1 MKLKIYSFVIL
12 IFFLFTDLKAQ
23 DYLISFAGTGES
35 TTVTSVTVENL
46 TQAKSL
52 QMDGGMVLRLMGVVT
67 GLEDPGVKGDNK
79 IIFFPNP
86 SAGYS
91 RMKFIQPVSGETNI
105 TVFDLSGRQIYN
117 RKEDLQIG
125 EHTFGIR
132 GMGDGMY
139 IVRIGSGS
147 YLISGLLV
155 SSGSPNKDPEIVREF
170 TETSFEKKASS
181 KDEAEEVKMQYTSG
195 DVLKFT
201 GISGNYTTII
211 TDVPATS
218 KTITFNFV
226 ECTDGDGNDYP
237 VVETGK
243 GEEKCI
249 QYWMAV
255 NLRSTK
261 YSDQTSVPLVTN
273 GAAWSAMPSDAY
285 CWYNNNE
292 TAYKSIYGA
301 LYNWYAVNTGK
312 LCPTGWHMPT
322 DEEWK
327 ALADHFGGLGYTG
340 GRMKET
346 GTTHWTAPNTGAT
359 NISGFTALPGGY
371 RTENGS
377 FVSMGN
383 KGMWWSDTDYDAS
396 SAWFRS
402 MTYDSDIM
410 IRDHS
415 GQKNGFSVRCVKD
428 Y

>member
-1 MKLKIYSFVIL
+1 MKLKIYSFIII
-12 IFFLFTDLKAQ
+12 IFFLFADLKAQ
-23 DYLISFAGTGES
+23 DYLISFEGTGER
-35 TTVTSVTVENL
+35 TTVTSVTIENL

-52 QMDGGMVLRLMGVVT
+52 QMDGGKVLHLMGVVT
-67 GLEDPGVKGDNK
+67 GIEDPGTKGDNK
-79 IIFFPNP
+79 VLFFPNP

-91 RMKFIQPVSGETNI
+91 RMRFIQPVSGETNI
-105 TVFDLSGRQIYN
+105 SVFDLSGRQIFDQ
-117 RKEDLQIG
+117 KEDLQTG

-139 IVRIGSGS
+139 VVRIGSGS

-155 SSGSPNKDPEIVREF
+155 SSGSQKHDPEIVREY
-170 TETSFEKKASS
+170 TELSFEKKSS
-181 KDEAEEVKMQYTSG
+181 AKGEAEEVKMQYTSG

-201 GISGNYTTII
+201 GISGSYTTII
-211 TDVPATS
+211 TDVPVSS

-226 ECTDGDGNDYP
+226 KCTDGDGNDYP

-243 GEEKCI
+243 GEGKCI

-261 YSDQTSVPLVTN
+261 YNDGTMIPLVTEGN
-273 GAAWSAMPSDAY
+273 TWSALTSEAY

-301 LYNWYAVNTGK
+301 LYNWHAVNTGK
-312 LCPTGWHMPT
+312 LCPAGWHMPT
-322 DEEWK
+322 DEEWT
-327 ALADHFGGLGYTG
+327 ALSDHFGGLGYSG

-346 GTTHWTAPNTGAT
+346 GTTHWATPNTTAT

-371 RTENGS
+371 RTAAGS
-377 FVSMGN
+377 FVSMGD
-383 KGMWWSDTDYDAS
+383 KGMWWSDTGYGTAN
-396 SAWFRS
+396 AWFRS
-402 MTYDSDIM
+402 MTYDSDVM

-415 GQKNGFSVRCVKD
+415 DQKNGFSVRCVKD